1 MRRRAANGRA
11 VHGRRPNGTLSGRMS
26 ALAAPSLPGPSP
38 FEAALAEMAAAL
50 VLLDAG
56 GTVTFANARAAAL
69 LGCAE
74 LVGLPIP
81 ALPTACGGAELEGA
95 ALAEAVRAG
104 CSLRLHLALGDE
116 RLVETALT
124 PLSTGGFALTFED
137 VTEHIRGAALARQE
151 PLTGL
156 CNRVGL
162 HDHLHAALTEA
173 ARTGAPLAVLM
184 LDLDRFK
191 SVNDTLGHPVGDALL
206 RKVAE
211 RLRRATRREDVV
223 ARLGGDE
230 FAILQVGAHSGA
242 AQPEAAEAA
251 EALARRLV
259 DLVGRTYVVDG
270 HMLNV
275 GVSVGVALSPA
286 DGADADDLLKHADL
300 ALYRAKAEGRG
311 TYRFFEPAMNAQ
323 MQARRSLEID
333 LRRALALK
341 QFELAFQPQ
350 IQLETGAV
358 VGFEALLRWNHP
370 ERGPVSPAL
379 FIPLAEEIGLIVGIG
394 EWALRAA
401 CREAAG
407 WTQAASI
414 AVNLSPVQ
422 FRGGRLVETVMNVL
436 AQTGLDPARLEL
448 EITEG
453 ALLENTDGVL
463 AVLNGLRAL
472 GVRISMDDFGT
483 GYSSLSYLQK
493 FPFDKIKI
501 DQSFVRGMEDNA
513 ECGAIVRAIA
523 RLGASLGMRTTAEG
537 VETPDQL
544 AAIRAEGCTEVQG
557 YLTGRPMPA
566 AQAAALLSG
575 SVAAQ
580 PPAQVGPLA
589 DTFTA

>member
-1 MRRRAANGRA
+1 
-11 VHGRRPNGTLSGRMS
+11 MS
-26 ALAAPSLPGPSP
+26 ALAAPSLSIALP
-38 FEAALAEMAAAL
+38 FEAALAEMAVPL
-50 VLLDAG
+50 LLLDAG
-56 GTVTFANARAAAL
+56 GSVVFANARAAAL
-69 LGCAE
+69 LACAE
-74 LVGLPIP
+74 PVGLPLP
-81 ALPTACGGAELEGA
+81 ALLAPFGAAEPEAEPILAAVRAARPVRARLTLGGDRRVEA
-95 ALAEAVRAG
+95 ALA
-104 CSLRLHLALGDE
+104 
-116 RLVETALT
+116 
-124 PLSTGGFALTFED
+124 PLSAGGFALTFED
-137 VTEHIRGAALARQE
+137 VTEQLRGAALARQE

-162 HDHLHAALTEA
+162 HDRLDAALAEA

-191 SVNDTLGHPVGDALL
+191 TVNDTLGHPVGDALL

-211 RLRRATRREDVV
+211 RLRRATRSGDVV

-230 FAILQVGAHSGA
+230 FAILQVDPQVGPHAGVE
-242 AQPEAAEAA
+242 QPHAA

-275 GVSVGVALSPA
+275 GVSVGVAIAPA
-286 DGADADDLLKHADL
+286 DGQNADDLLKHADL

-323 MQARRSLEID
+323 MQARRGLEID
-333 LRRALALK
+333 LRRAMALK
-341 QFELAFQPQ
+341 QFDLAFQPQ
-350 IQLETGAV
+350 IQLESGEVT
-358 VGFEALLRWNHP
+358 GFEALLRWNHP
-370 ERGPVSPAL
+370 ERGSVSPAL
-379 FIPLAEEIGLIVGIG
+379 FIPLAEEIGIIVGIG
-394 EWALRAA
+394 EWVLRTA
-401 CREAAG
+401 CREAAR
-407 WTQAASI
+407 WPQPASI

-422 FRGGRLVETVMNVL
+422 FRGGRLVETVVNVL

-453 ALLENTDGVL
+453 ALLENTDSVL
-463 AVLNGLRAL
+463 DVLNGLRAL
-472 GVRISMDDFGT
+472 GVKISMDDFGT

-501 DQSFVRGMEDNA
+501 DQSFVRGMEGNA

-537 VETPDQL
+537 VETAAQL
-544 AAIRAEGCTEVQG
+544 DAIRAEGCTEVQG

-566 AQAAALLSG
+566 AQAAALLSAP
-575 SVAAQ
+575 SAAL
-580 PPAQVGPLA
+580 PATLPA
-589 DTFTA
+589 

>member
-1 MRRRAANGRA
+1 MGAPSTGAASTE
-11 VHGRRPNGTLSGRMS
+11 TLSGRMS
-26 ALAAPSLPGPSP
+26 ALPAVSPPAAHP
-38 FEAALAEMAAAL
+38 FEAVLAEMAAPL
-50 VLLDAG
+50 LLLDAG
-56 GTVTFANARAAAL
+56 GRVTFANAGAVALLPRAAAGPPLSL
-69 LGCAE
+69 LLAE
-74 LVGLPIP
+74 
-81 ALPTACGGAELEGA
+81 AGAGNRSDLD
-95 ALAEAVRAG
+95 EAVRAA
-104 CSLRLHLALGDE
+104 RPARTRLALAGG
-116 RLVETALT
+116 RLVEAALA
-124 PLSTGGFALTFED
+124 PLSIGGFALTFED
-137 VTEHIRGAALARQE
+137 VTEQARGAALARRE

-156 CNRVGL
+156 ANRTGL
-162 HDHLHAALTEA
+162 HDSLAAALTEA
-173 ARTGAPLAVLM
+173 ERTDTPLAVLL

-191 SVNDTLGHPVGDALL
+191 AVNDSLGHSIGDALL

-211 RLRRATRREDVV
+211 RLRKAVRAEDVV

-230 FAILQVGAHSGA
+230 FAILQAGAE
-242 AQPEAAEAA
+242 QPQAA

-259 DLVGRTYVVDG
+259 DLVGRAYVVDG

-275 GVSVGVALSPA
+275 GASVGIALSPA
-286 DGADADDLLKHADL
+286 DGRDADDLLKHADL
-300 ALYRAKAEGRG
+300 ALYRAKAEGRA

-341 QFELAFQPQ
+341 QFDLAFQPQ
-350 IQLETGAV
+350 IQLETGRV
-358 VGFEALLRWNHP
+358 VGFEALLRWTHP
-370 ERGPVSPAL
+370 ERGPVSPAQ

-394 EWALRAA
+394 EWALRTA
-401 CREAAG
+401 CHAAAG
-407 WTQAASI
+407 WAQPASI

-422 FRGGRLVETVMNVL
+422 FRGGRLVETVTHVL

-453 ALLENTDGVL
+453 ALLENTDAVLGVL
-463 AVLNGLRAL
+463 NSLRAL
-472 GVRISMDDFGT
+472 GARISMDDFGT

-501 DQSFVRGMEDNA
+501 DQSFVRGMEGNA

-537 VETPDQL
+537 VETATQL

-566 AQAAALLSG
+566 AQAAALLSE
-575 SVAAQ
+575 
-580 PPAQVGPLA
+580 P
-589 DTFTA
+589 TATA

>member
-1 MRRRAANGRA
+1 
-11 VHGRRPNGTLSGRMS
+11 MS
-26 ALAAPSLPGPSP
+26 ALPALSIPAIPP
-38 FEAALAEMAAAL
+38 FEAALAEMAVPL
-50 VLLDAG
+50 VLLDAA

-69 LGCAE
+69 LSCA
-74 LVGLPIP
+74 VPAGLSLP
-81 ALPTACGGAELEGA
+81 ALLAAFGGAEAEGGLLPEALRTARPVRSRLTLGGDRRVEA
-95 ALAEAVRAG
+95 ALA
-104 CSLRLHLALGDE
+104 
-116 RLVETALT
+116 
-124 PLSTGGFALTFED
+124 PLSAGGFALTFED
-137 VTEHIRGAALARQE
+137 VTEQLRGAALARQE

-162 HDHLHAALTEA
+162 HDRLDAALAEA
-173 ARTGAPLAVLM
+173 AGTGAPLAVLM

-191 SVNDTLGHPVGDALL
+191 AVNDTLGHPVGDALL

-211 RLRRATRREDVV
+211 RLRKATRREDVV

-230 FAILQVGAHSGA
+230 FAILQAGAE
-242 AQPEAAEAA
+242 QPQAA

-275 GVSVGVALSPA
+275 GVSVGVAIAPA
-286 DGADADDLLKHADL
+286 DGRDADDLLKHADL

-341 QFELAFQPQ
+341 QFDLAFQPQ
-350 IQLETGAV
+350 IRLETGQV
-358 VGFEALLRWNHP
+358 TGFEALLRWNHP

-379 FIPLAEEIGLIVGIG
+379 FIPLAEEIGVIVGIG

-407 WTQAASI
+407 WSQPASI

-422 FRGGRLVETVMNVL
+422 FRGGKLVETVMNVL

-453 ALLENTDGVL
+453 ALLENTDSVL
-463 AVLNGLRAL
+463 DVLNGLRAL
-472 GVRISMDDFGT
+472 GVKISMDDFGT

-537 VETPDQL
+537 VETPTQL
-544 AAIRAEGCTEVQG
+544 DAIRAEGCTEVQG

-566 AQAAALLSG
+566 AQAAALLS
-575 SVAAQ
+575 
-580 PPAQVGPLA
+580 PP
-589 DTFTA
+589 TAVSPA

>member
-1 MRRRAANGRA
+1 MSGPPKQGGL
-11 VHGRRPNGTLSGRMS
+11 HGMPSGRMS
-26 ALAAPSLPGPSP
+26 ALAAPPLPAAPP
-38 FEAALAEMAAAL
+38 FAEALAEMAAPL
-50 VLLDAG
+50 ILLDTG
-56 GTVTFANARAAAL
+56 GTVSFANARAAAL
-69 LGCAE
+69 LACAAPA
-74 LVGLPIP
+74 GLSLG
-81 ALPTACGGAELEGA
+81 ALLAAGGVAEPEAEPVLA
-95 ALAEAVRAG
+95 ALRAARTL
-104 CSLRLHLALGDE
+104 SAPLTLAGD
-116 RLVETALT
+116 RRVDAALT
-124 PLSTGGFALTFED
+124 PLSVGGFALTFED
-137 VTEHIRGAALARQE
+137 VTERIRGAALARQE

-162 HDHLHAALTEA
+162 HDHLHAALAEA

-191 SVNDTLGHPVGDALL
+191 AVNDTLGHPVGDALL

-211 RLRRATRREDVV
+211 RLHKATRRGDVV

-230 FAILQVGAHSGA
+230 FAILQAGAE
-242 AQPEAAEAA
+242 QPQAAET
-251 EALARRLV
+251 LARRLV
-259 DLVGRTYVVDG
+259 DLVGRTYVVEG

-275 GVSVGVALSPA
+275 GVSVGIAIAPA
-286 DGADADDLLKHADL
+286 DGQDADDLLKHADL
-300 ALYRAKAEGRG
+300 ALYRAKAEGRA
-311 TYRFFEPAMNAQ
+311 TYRFFEPAMNVQ

-333 LRRALALK
+333 LRRALALR
-341 QFELAFQPQ
+341 QFTLAFQPQ
-350 IQLETGAV
+350 IRLETGEV
-358 VGFEALLRWNHP
+358 VGFEALLRWTHP

-379 FIPLAEEIGLIVGIG
+379 FIPLAEEIGVIVGIG

-407 WTQAASI
+407 WAQPASV

-422 FRGGRLVETVMNVL
+422 FRGGKLVETVMNVL

-453 ALLENTDGVL
+453 ALLENTDDVL

-472 GVRISMDDFGT
+472 GVKISMDDFGT

-501 DQSFVRGMEDNA
+501 DQSFVRGMEGNA

-537 VETPDQL
+537 VETTSQL
-544 AAIRAEGCTEVQG
+544 DAIRAEGCTEVQG

-566 AQAAALLSG
+566 AQAAALLSE
-575 SVAAQ
+575 SPAADIRVLRNT
-580 PPAQVGPLA
+580 P
-589 DTFTA
+589 

>member
-1 MRRRAANGRA
+1 MGGC
-11 VHGRRPNGTLSGRMS
+11 HGTLSGRMS
-26 ALAAPSLPGPSP
+26 ALAAPLPPASLP
-38 FEAALAEMAAAL
+38 FEAALAEMSAPL
-50 VLLDAG
+50 LLLDAG
-56 GTVTFANARAAAL
+56 GTVLFANARAAAL
-69 LGCAE
+69 LSCAE
-74 LVGLPIP
+74 PLGLSLP
-81 ALPTACGGAELEGA
+81 ALLAPSGVPEPEAEPVLDAMRAGRPIRARLTLAGDRRVEA
-95 ALAEAVRAG
+95 ALA
-104 CSLRLHLALGDE
+104 
-116 RLVETALT
+116 
-124 PLSTGGFALTFED
+124 PLSVGGFALTFED
-137 VTEHIRGAALARQE
+137 VTEHLQGAALARQE

-156 CNRVGL
+156 CNRVAL
-162 HDHLHAALTEA
+162 RDCLDAALAEGG
-173 ARTGAPLAVLM
+173 RTSAPLAVLM

-191 SVNDTLGHPVGDALL
+191 AVNDTLGHPVGDALL

-211 RLRRATRREDVV
+211 RLRKATRREDVV

-230 FAILQVGAHSGA
+230 FAILQVGTE
-242 AQPEAAEAA
+242 QPQAS

-275 GVSVGVALSPA
+275 GVSVGVAVAPA
-286 DGADADDLLKHADL
+286 DGSEADALLKHADL

-341 QFELAFQPQ
+341 QFDLAFQPQ
-350 IQLETGAV
+350 IHLETGQV
-358 VGFEALLRWNHP
+358 TGFEALLRWNHP
-370 ERGPVSPAL
+370 ERGPVSPAQ
-379 FIPLAEEIGLIVGIG
+379 FIPLAEEIGLIVSIG

-401 CREAAG
+401 CREAAS
-407 WTQAASI
+407 WAQPASI

-422 FRGGRLVETVMNVL
+422 FRGGKLVETVMNVL

-453 ALLENTDGVL
+453 ALLENTDSVL
-463 AVLNGLRAL
+463 DVLNGLRAL
-472 GVRISMDDFGT
+472 GVKISMDDFGT

-501 DQSFVRGMEDNA
+501 DQSFVRGMEGNA

-537 VETPDQL
+537 VETASQL
-544 AAIRAEGCTEVQG
+544 DAIRAEGCTEVQG

-566 AQAAALLSG
+566 AQAAALLS
-575 SVAAQ
+575 
-580 PPAQVGPLA
+580 PPAAASPNDA
-589 DTFTA
+589 A

>member
-1 MRRRAANGRA
+1 
-11 VHGRRPNGTLSGRMS
+11 MS
-26 ALAAPSLPGPSP
+26 ALAAPSLPVSLP
-38 FEAALAEMAAAL
+38 FEAALAEMAAPL
-50 VLLDAG
+50 LLLDAG
-56 GTVTFANARAAAL
+56 GTVLFTNARAAAL
-69 LGCAE
+69 LSCAE
-74 LVGLPIP
+74 PVGLS
-81 ALPTACGGAELEGA
+81 LPVLLAQSGA
-95 ALAEAVRAG
+95 AEPEGEPVLEAVRATRPARA
-104 CSLRLHLALGDE
+104 RLTLDGDRRVEAALA
-116 RLVETALT
+116 
-124 PLSTGGFALTFED
+124 PLSAGGFALTFED
-137 VTEHIRGAALARQE
+137 VTEQLRGAALARQE

-162 HDHLHAALTEA
+162 HDRLHAALAEA
-173 ARTGAPLAVLM
+173 DRTGAPLAVLM

-191 SVNDTLGHPVGDALL
+191 AVNDTLGHPVGDALL

-211 RLRRATRREDVV
+211 RLRKATRSGDVV

-230 FAILQVGAHSGA
+230 FAILQAGAE
-242 AQPEAAEAA
+242 QPQAS

-275 GVSVGVALSPA
+275 GVSVGVAVAPV
-286 DGADADDLLKHADL
+286 DGRGADDLLKHADL

-341 QFELAFQPQ
+341 QFDLAFQPQ

-358 VGFEALLRWNHP
+358 TGFEALLRWNHP

-379 FIPLAEEIGLIVGIG
+379 FIPLAEEIGIIVGIG

-401 CREAAG
+401 CREAAS
-407 WTQAASI
+407 WPQPASI

-422 FRGGRLVETVMNVL
+422 FRGGKLVETVMNVL

-453 ALLENTDGVL
+453 ALLENTDSVL
-463 AVLNGLRAL
+463 DVLNGLRAL
-472 GVRISMDDFGT
+472 GVKISMDDFGT

-501 DQSFVRGMEDNA
+501 DQSFVRGMEGNA

-537 VETPDQL
+537 VETPSQL
-544 AAIRAEGCTEVQG
+544 DAIRAEGCTEVQG

-566 AQAAALLSG
+566 AQAAALLS
-575 SVAAQ
+575 SSPVAS
-580 PPAQVGPLA
+580 PADA
-589 DTFTA
+589 A

>member
-1 MRRRAANGRA
+1 MGRPPTMGDC
-11 VHGRRPNGTLSGRMS
+11 HGTLSGRMSAFMS
-26 ALAAPSLPGPSP
+26 ALAAPSLPASLP
-38 FEAALAEMAAAL
+38 FEAALAEMAAPL
-50 VLLDAG
+50 LLLDAG
-56 GTVTFANARAAAL
+56 GIVLFTNARAAAL
-69 LGCAE
+69 LSCADP
-74 LVGLPIP
+74 VGLSLP
-81 ALPTACGGAELEGA
+81 ALLAPAGVTEPEAEPVLDAILDAVRAARPIRARLTLSGDRRVEA
-95 ALAEAVRAG
+95 ALA
-104 CSLRLHLALGDE
+104 
-116 RLVETALT
+116 
-124 PLSTGGFALTFED
+124 PLSVGGFALTFED
-137 VTEHIRGAALARQE
+137 VTEHLQGAALARQE

-162 HDHLHAALTEA
+162 RDRLDAALA
-173 ARTGAPLAVLM
+173 GADRTGAPLAVLM

-191 SVNDTLGHPVGDALL
+191 AVNDTLGHPVGDALL

-211 RLRRATRREDVV
+211 RLRKATRSGDVV

-230 FAILQVGAHSGA
+230 FAILQVSALPGAE
-242 AQPEAAEAA
+242 QPQAS

-275 GVSVGVALSPA
+275 GVSVGVALAPA
-286 DGADADDLLKHADL
+286 DGRDADALLKHADL

-341 QFELAFQPQ
+341 QFDLAFQPQ
-350 IQLETGAV
+350 IQLETGQV
-358 VGFEALLRWNHP
+358 TGFEALLRWNHP
-370 ERGPVSPAL
+370 ERGPISPAQ

-401 CREAAG
+401 CREAAS
-407 WTQAASI
+407 WAQPASI

-422 FRGGRLVETVMNVL
+422 FRGGKLVETVMNVL

-453 ALLENTDGVL
+453 ALLENTDSVL
-463 AVLNGLRAL
+463 DVLNGLRAL
-472 GVRISMDDFGT
+472 GVKISMDDFGT

-501 DQSFVRGMEDNA
+501 DQSFVRGMEGNA

-537 VETPDQL
+537 VETASQL
-544 AAIRAEGCTEVQG
+544 DAIRAEGCTEVQG

-566 AQAAALLSG
+566 AQAAALLS
-575 SVAAQ
+575 
-580 PPAQVGPLA
+580 PPAASPNDA
-589 DTFTA
+589 A

>member
-1 MRRRAANGRA
+1 
-11 VHGRRPNGTLSGRMS
+11 MS
-26 ALAAPSLPGPSP
+26 ALAAPSLSIALP
-38 FEAALAEMAAAL
+38 FEAALAEMAAPL
-50 VLLDAG
+50 LLLDAG
-56 GTVTFANARAAAL
+56 GSVVFANAHAAAL
-69 LGCAE
+69 LACAE
-74 LVGLPIP
+74 PVGLPLP
-81 ALPTACGGAELEGA
+81 ALLVPFGA
-95 ALAEAVRAG
+95 AEPEAEPILEAVRAARPVRA
-104 CSLRLHLALGDE
+104 RLTLGGDRRVEAALA
-116 RLVETALT
+116 
-124 PLSTGGFALTFED
+124 PLSAGGFALTFED
-137 VTEHIRGAALARQE
+137 VTEQLRGAALARQE

-162 HDHLHAALTEA
+162 HDRLDAALTEA

-191 SVNDTLGHPVGDALL
+191 TVNDTLGHPVGDALL

-211 RLRRATRREDVV
+211 RLRRATRSGDLV

-230 FAILQVGAHSGA
+230 FAILQVDPQVGPQVGTHAGVE
-242 AQPEAAEAA
+242 QPHAA

-275 GVSVGVALSPA
+275 GVSVGVAIAPA
-286 DGADADDLLKHADL
+286 DGQNADDLLKHADL
-300 ALYRAKAEGRG
+300 ALYRAKAAGRG

-323 MQARRSLEID
+323 MQARRGLEID
-333 LRRALALK
+333 LRRAMALK
-341 QFELAFQPQ
+341 QFDLAFQPQ
-350 IQLETGAV
+350 IRLESGDVT
-358 VGFEALLRWNHP
+358 GFEALLRWNHP

-379 FIPLAEEIGLIVGIG
+379 FIPLAEEIGVIVGIG
-394 EWALRAA
+394 EWVLRTA
-401 CREAAG
+401 CREAAR
-407 WTQAASI
+407 WPHPASI

-422 FRGGRLVETVMNVL
+422 FRGGRLVETVTNVL

-453 ALLENTDGVL
+453 ALLENTDSVL
-463 AVLNGLRAL
+463 DVLNGLRAL
-472 GVRISMDDFGT
+472 GVKISMDDFGT

-501 DQSFVRGMEDNA
+501 DQSFVRGMEGNA

-537 VETPDQL
+537 VETATQL
-544 AAIRAEGCTEVQG
+544 DAIRAEGCTEVQG

-566 AQAAALLSG
+566 AQAAALLSA
-575 SVAAQ
+575 S
-580 PPAQVGPLA
+580 PAPSPSTLPA
-589 DTFTA
+589 

>member
-1 MRRRAANGRA
+1 MGGPPTRG
-11 VHGRRPNGTLSGRMS
+11 GFNGTLPGRMS
-26 ALAAPSLPGPSP
+26 ALPALSIPAIPP
-38 FEAALAEMAAAL
+38 FEAALAEMAVPV
-50 VLLDAG
+50 VLLDAT

-69 LGCAE
+69 LSCA
-74 LVGLPIP
+74 VPAGLSLP
-81 ALPTACGGAELEGA
+81 ALLAAFGGAEAEGGLLPEALRTARPVRSRLTLGGDRRVEA
-95 ALAEAVRAG
+95 ALA
-104 CSLRLHLALGDE
+104 
-116 RLVETALT
+116 
-124 PLSTGGFALTFED
+124 PLSAGGFALTFED
-137 VTEHIRGAALARQE
+137 VTEQLRGAALARQE

-162 HDHLHAALTEA
+162 HDRLDAALAEA
-173 ARTGAPLAVLM
+173 AGTGAPLAVLM

-191 SVNDTLGHPVGDALL
+191 AVNDTLGHPVGDALL

-211 RLRRATRREDVV
+211 RLRKATRREDVV

-230 FAILQVGAHSGA
+230 FAILQAGAE
-242 AQPEAAEAA
+242 QPQAA

-275 GVSVGVALSPA
+275 GVSVGVAIAPA
-286 DGADADDLLKHADL
+286 DGRDADDLLKHADL

-341 QFELAFQPQ
+341 QFDLAFQPQ
-350 IQLETGAV
+350 IRLETGQV
-358 VGFEALLRWNHP
+358 TGFEALLRWNHP

-379 FIPLAEEIGLIVGIG
+379 FIPLAEEIGVIVGIG

-407 WTQAASI
+407 WSQPASI

-422 FRGGRLVETVMNVL
+422 FRGGKLVETVMNVL

-453 ALLENTDGVL
+453 ALLENTDSVL
-463 AVLNGLRAL
+463 DVLNGLRAL
-472 GVRISMDDFGT
+472 GVKISMDDFGT

-537 VETPDQL
+537 VETPTQL
-544 AAIRAEGCTEVQG
+544 DAIRAEGCTEVQG

-566 AQAAALLSG
+566 AQAAALLS
-575 SVAAQ
+575 
-580 PPAQVGPLA
+580 PP
-589 DTFTA
+589 TAVSPA

>member
-1 MRRRAANGRA
+1 
-11 VHGRRPNGTLSGRMS
+11 MS
-26 ALAAPSLPGPSP
+26 ALAAPPLPAAPP
-38 FEAALAEMAAAL
+38 FAEALAEMAAPL
-50 VLLDAG
+50 ILLDTG
-56 GTVTFANARAAAL
+56 GTVSFANARAAAL
-69 LGCAE
+69 LACAAPA
-74 LVGLPIP
+74 GLSLG
-81 ALPTACGGAELEGA
+81 ALLAAGGVAEPEAEPVLA
-95 ALAEAVRAG
+95 ALRAARTL
-104 CSLRLHLALGDE
+104 SAPLTLAGD
-116 RLVETALT
+116 RRVDAALT
-124 PLSTGGFALTFED
+124 PLSVGGFALTFED
-137 VTEHIRGAALARQE
+137 VTERIRGAALARQE

-162 HDHLHAALTEA
+162 HDHLHAALAEA

-191 SVNDTLGHPVGDALL
+191 AVNDTLGHPVGDALL

-211 RLRRATRREDVV
+211 RLHKATRRGDVV

-230 FAILQVGAHSGA
+230 FAILQAGAE
-242 AQPEAAEAA
+242 QPQAAET
-251 EALARRLV
+251 LARRLV
-259 DLVGRTYVVDG
+259 DLVGRTYVVEG

-275 GVSVGVALSPA
+275 GVSVGIAIAPA
-286 DGADADDLLKHADL
+286 DGQDADDLLKHADL
-300 ALYRAKAEGRG
+300 ALYRAKAEGRA
-311 TYRFFEPAMNAQ
+311 TYRFFEPAMNVQ

-333 LRRALALK
+333 LRRALALR
-341 QFELAFQPQ
+341 QFTLAFQPQ
-350 IQLETGAV
+350 IRLETGEV
-358 VGFEALLRWNHP
+358 VGFEALLRWTHP

-379 FIPLAEEIGLIVGIG
+379 FIPLAEEIGVIVGIG

-407 WTQAASI
+407 WAQPASV

-422 FRGGRLVETVMNVL
+422 FRGGKLVETVMNVL

-453 ALLENTDGVL
+453 ALLENTDDVL

-472 GVRISMDDFGT
+472 GVKISMDDFGT

-501 DQSFVRGMEDNA
+501 DQSFVRGMEGNA

-537 VETPDQL
+537 VETTSQL
-544 AAIRAEGCTEVQG
+544 DAIRAEGCTEVQG

-566 AQAAALLSG
+566 AQAAALLSE
-575 SVAAQ
+575 SPAADIRVLRNT
-580 PPAQVGPLA
+580 P
-589 DTFTA
+589 